1 TGRIFWNSWGYC
13 STTPSNGRAAGCGS
27 GCMAASGSS
36 SSPSR
41 TTALASPPNCA
52 AGCSPAASAWM
63 KPSPAPGWGWPSRR
77 TSSSSTRAGSSSA
90 RQPWAGWR
98 CPCSCRAAP
107 ANSALAA
114 LPRLAAAG
122 VEIDLVAPAVGRHQL
137 DFPQPAVVVLQLRF
151 DHLRAR
157 ILLPRLGHG
166 LLDVDGRGQIEPGG
180 HRQAAAEATDDGKS
194 GDDGSHALF
203 HGCLSWLT
211 GEPSLMPRAETR
223 LNARPAKARPLTSGR
238 RTHSS
243 WSTDSSGVMTA
254 WKNRPASFATAR
266 RWKQSACAFWKRPAE
281 PQLPAPSHAR
291 PAVAIAAPCLPAPLL
306 RQTRSSAC
314 VCWPRT
320 ATSSAIWP
328 PPVGSNR
335 RAANERGSRR
345 RALALLSACR
355 IGCGD
360 ERQLD

>member
-1 TGRIFWNSWGYC
+1 
-13 STTPSNGRAAGCGS
+13 
-27 GCMAASGSS
+27 
-36 SSPSR
+36 
-41 TTALASPPNCA
+41 
-52 AGCSPAASAWM
+52 
-63 KPSPAPGWGWPSRR
+63 
-77 TSSSSTRAGSSSA
+77 
-90 RQPWAGWR
+90 
-98 CPCSCRAAP
+98 
-107 ANSALAA
+107 
-114 LPRLAAAG
+114 
-122 VEIDLVAPAVGRHQL
+122 
-137 DFPQPAVVVLQLRF
+137 
-151 DHLRAR
+151 
-157 ILLPRLGHG
+157 
-166 LLDVDGRGQIEPGG
+166 
-180 HRQAAAEATDDGKS
+180 
-194 GDDGSHALF
+194 
-203 HGCLSWLT
+203 CLSWLT

-360 ERQLD
+360 ERQLDGEGTALAERAFHPRPAAVRFGDLAGDEQPQPETAVVLAGDAALEAGEDLIQVFRRNPGAGIRHRQSHPLAVTLDTNVDAGIGSVLAGVRDQVHQRLLHPQLIPPPFEGFRRMDMDVAGCLPDQLRQPLDRFPDRRRQIEGAELELDAAGTDARDVQQRVDQLGQPLGALQCPPDGTASPLRIPGRGVAFHQQLDALQL